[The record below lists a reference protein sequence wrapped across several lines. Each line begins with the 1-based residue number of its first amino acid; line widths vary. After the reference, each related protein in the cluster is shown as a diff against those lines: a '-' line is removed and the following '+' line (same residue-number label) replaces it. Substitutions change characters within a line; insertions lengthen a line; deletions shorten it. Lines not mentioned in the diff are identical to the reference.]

1 MNYAVARQKLKQAED
16 VSDLTSNTEKEEYL
30 KKSRQI
36 RAAKIMD
43 DTSSNDELLDELS
56 DEFLNELP
64 KMPSMTEINK
74 QKIVENAQKGK
85 STKKH

>member
-43 DTSSNDELLDELS
+43 DTSSNDDLSDELS

-64 KMPSMTEINK
+64 KMPNMTEINK

>member
-1 MNYAVARQKLKQAED
+1 VNYAVARQKLKQAED
-16 VSDLTSNTEKEEYL
+16 VSDLTSNTKKEEYL

-43 DTSSNDELLDELS
+43 DTSSNDELSDELS
-56 DEFLNELP
+56 NEFLNELP
-64 KMPSMTEINK
+64 KMPNMTEINK